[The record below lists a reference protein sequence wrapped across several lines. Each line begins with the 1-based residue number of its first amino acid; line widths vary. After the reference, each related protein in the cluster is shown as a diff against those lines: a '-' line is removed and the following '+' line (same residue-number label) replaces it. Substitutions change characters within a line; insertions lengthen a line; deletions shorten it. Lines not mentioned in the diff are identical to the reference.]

1 MIIGIST
8 QKSVDDDDD
17 DDFFFG
23 GGSDQLCAHADK
35 GSGGLNA
42 TVEVIIIK

>member
-17 DDFFFG
+17 DDFFLG
-23 GGSDQLCAHADK
+23 GGVTSCVHMQTRGA
-35 GSGGLNA
+35 G
-42 TVEVIIIK
+42 T

>member
-8 QKSVDDDDD
+8 QKSVDDDD

-35 GSGGLNA
+35 GSGDLNA

>member
-17 DDFFFG
+17 DVFFG

>member
-17 DDFFFG
+17 DFFWG

-35 GSGGLNA
+35 GSGDLNA

>member
-17 DDFFFG
+17 DVFLG

-35 GSGGLNA
+35 GSGDLNA

>member
-17 DDFFFG
+17 DVFFG

-35 GSGGLNA
+35 GSGDLNA